1 MKKCRKFWRRWRTKE
16 IGSPLQGKDY
26 FQDDYRG
33 CHARVLPT
41 ATMAQAH
48 GLTVFVRY
56 EEQILFATSQAASA
70 FAKALARQASVRHYP
85 YFEIFS
91 ADYCNYFV
99 GRNFK
104 AASVRE

>member
-1 MKKCRKFWRRWRTKE
+1 L
-16 IGSPLQGKDY
+16 PLQGKDY

-33 CHARVLPT
+33 RHARVLST
-41 ATMAQAH
+41 APMAQAY

-56 EEQILFATSQAASA
+56 AEQFLFAISQATSA
-70 FAKALARQASVRHYP
+70 FAKALARQASVRHHP
-85 YFEIFS
+85 YFEIFF
-91 ADYCNYFV
+91 ADYGNYFV